1 VNVSGRVRAL
11 DFTSVTASN
20 TIKHIRGQSIVSQ
33 YVGAFD
39 KWIRSSFVEINT
51 QLETLYFEQEDRAD
65 TNLADPKIR
74 QTLVDEGRSYITDLL
89 AEGNTDEGFDQ
100 AFDLLGNV
108 GLYMAACRR
117 HDITEPSRETRSPL
131 VEASALAMHLGPS
144 LGVTPRFAT
153 SHLAMHNPAK
163 NGRYKS
169 FTSLEA
175 EYFFLEYNTR
185 GVFAFRRAADALVR
199 VLPLGVSH
207 PVSYHLLMDAKIAL
221 QDVLK
226 INDALFADLD
236 TDRFFYSV
244 RPYYKPYRV
253 GQHEYRGANA
263 GDFAGINEID
273 MLLGLCSANNISYS
287 QLLVDKVQYMMP
299 YDQERLRDVM
309 RQESLLN
316 EFLNASEKHSDEA
329 WYQKNAALFLEVC
342 ELHGAT
348 AAQHHDQL
356 VSKFIERPSDDL
368 SQGHL
373 KHITASGPPLPV
385 LINALEKLRDLRMA
399 AERDDIPSRHV
410 DFQRLRDS
418 LK

>member
-1 VNVSGRVRAL
+1 MNQFVA
-11 DFTSVTASN
+11 
-20 TIKHIRGQSIVSQ
+20 
-33 YVGAFD
+33 AFD
-39 KWIRSSFVEINT
+39 QWIRSSFVEINT
-51 QLETLYFEQEDRAD
+51 ELEDLYFAQEDRAETGKVD
-65 TNLADPKIR
+65 HSIK
-74 QTLVDEGRSYITDLL
+74 QTLVEEGRSYIIDLL

-117 HDITEPSRETRSPL
+117 HDITEPSRETCSPL
-131 VEASALAMHLGPS
+131 VEASALALHLGAS

-163 NGRYKS
+163 NGVYKS

-175 EYFFLEYNTR
+175 EFLFLEYNTR

-199 VLPLGVSH
+199 SLPLGVSH
-207 PVSYHLLMDAKIAL
+207 PVTYHLLMDAKIAL

-226 INDALFADLD
+226 INGELFAQLD
-236 TDRFFYSV
+236 SDRFFYSV

-273 MLLGLCSANNISYS
+273 LLLGLCSANNISYS
-287 QLLVDKVQYMMP
+287 QLLVDKLLYMMP
-299 YDQERLRDVM
+299 HDQERLRDVM
-309 RQESLLN
+309 RRQSLLN
-316 EFLNASEKHSDEA
+316 GFLEASERHAQEP
-329 WYQKNAALFLEVC
+329 WYQRNTSLFLEVC
-342 ELHGAT
+342 QAHGET

-356 VSKFIERPSDDL
+356 VAKFIQQPSAGL
-368 SQGHL
+368 SQRHL
-373 KHITASGPPLPV
+373 QHITASGPPLPV
-385 LINALEKLRDLRMA
+385 LLNSLEKLRDLRMA
-399 AERDDIPSRHV
+399 ADRDDIPSRHA

-418 LK
+418 LR

>member
-1 VNVSGRVRAL
+1 MNQFVA
-11 DFTSVTASN
+11 
-20 TIKHIRGQSIVSQ
+20 
-33 YVGAFD
+33 AFD
-39 KWIRSSFVEINT
+39 QWIRSSFVEINT
-51 QLETLYFEQEDRAD
+51 ELEDLYFAQEDRAETGKVD
-65 TNLADPKIR
+65 HNIK
-74 QTLVDEGRSYITDLL
+74 QTLVEEGRSYIIDLL

-117 HDITEPSRETRSPL
+117 HDITEPSRETHSPL
-131 VEASALAMHLGPS
+131 VEASALAMHLGAS

-163 NGRYKS
+163 NGVYKS

-175 EYFFLEYNTR
+175 ELLFLEYNTR

-199 VLPLGVSH
+199 SLPLGVSH
-207 PVSYHLLMDAKIAL
+207 PVTYHLLMDAKIAL

-226 INDALFADLD
+226 INGELFTQLD
-236 TDRFFYSV
+236 GDRFFYSV

-273 MLLGLCSANNISYS
+273 LLLGLCSANNISYS
-287 QLLVDKVQYMMP
+287 QLLVDKLLYMMP
-299 YDQERLRDVM
+299 HDQERLRDVM
-309 RQESLLN
+309 RRQSLLN
-316 EFLNASEKHSDEA
+316 SFLEASERHAQEP
-329 WYQKNAALFLEVC
+329 WYQRNTSLFLEVC
-342 ELHGAT
+342 KAHGET

-356 VSKFIERPSDDL
+356 VAKFIQQPSAGLSER
-368 SQGHL
+368 HL
-373 KHITASGPPLPV
+373 QHITASGPPLPV
-385 LINALEKLRDLRMA
+385 LLNSLEKLRDLRMA
-399 AERDDIPSRHV
+399 ADRDDIPSRHA

-418 LK
+418 LR

>member
-1 VNVSGRVRAL
+1 MNQFVA
-11 DFTSVTASN
+11 
-20 TIKHIRGQSIVSQ
+20 
-33 YVGAFD
+33 AFD
-39 KWIRSSFVEINT
+39 QWIRSSFVEINT
-51 QLETLYFEQEDRAD
+51 ELEDLYFAQEDRAETGKVD
-65 TNLADPKIR
+65 HSIK
-74 QTLVDEGRSYITDLL
+74 QTLVEEGRSYIIDLL

-117 HDITEPSRETRSPL
+117 HDITEPSRETCSPL
-131 VEASALAMHLGPS
+131 VEASALALHLGAS

-163 NGRYKS
+163 NGVYKS

-175 EYFFLEYNTR
+175 EFLFLEYNTR

-199 VLPLGVSH
+199 TLPLGVSH
-207 PVSYHLLMDAKIAL
+207 PVTYHLLMDAKIAL

-226 INDALFADLD
+226 INGELFTQLVC
-236 TDRFFYSV
+236 DRFFYSV

-273 MLLGLCSANNISYS
+273 LLLGLCSANNISYS
-287 QLLVDKVQYMMP
+287 QLLVDKLLYIMP
-299 YDQERLRDVM
+299 HDKERLRDVM
-309 RQESLLN
+309 RRQSLLN
-316 EFLNASEKHSDEA
+316 SFLEASERHAQEP
-329 WYQKNAALFLEVC
+329 WYQRNTSLFLEVC
-342 ELHGAT
+342 KAHGET

-356 VSKFIERPSDDL
+356 VAKFIQQPSAGLSER
-368 SQGHL
+368 HL
-373 KHITASGPPLPV
+373 QHITASGPPLPV
-385 LINALEKLRDLRMA
+385 LLNSLEKLRDLRMA
-399 AERDDIPSRHV
+399 ADRDDIPSRHA

-418 LK
+418 LR

>member
-1 VNVSGRVRAL
+1 VNQFVA
-11 DFTSVTASN
+11 
-20 TIKHIRGQSIVSQ
+20 
-33 YVGAFD
+33 AFD
-39 KWIRSSFVEINT
+39 QWIRSSFVEINT
-51 QLETLYFEQEDRAD
+51 ELEDLYFAQEDRAETGKVD
-65 TNLADPKIR
+65 HNIK
-74 QTLVDEGRSYITDLL
+74 QTLVEEGRSYIIDLL

-117 HDITEPSRETRSPL
+117 HDITEPSRETCSPL
-131 VEASALAMHLGPS
+131 VEASALALHLGAS

-163 NGRYKS
+163 NGVYKS

-175 EYFFLEYNTR
+175 EFLFLEYNTR

-199 VLPLGVSH
+199 TLPLGVSH
-207 PVSYHLLMDAKIAL
+207 PVTYHLLMDAKIAL

-226 INDALFADLD
+226 INGELFAQLD
-236 TDRFFYSV
+236 SDRFFYSV

-273 MLLGLCSANNISYS
+273 LLLGLCSANNISYS
-287 QLLVDKVQYMMP
+287 QLLVDKLLYMMP
-299 YDQERLRDVM
+299 HDQERLRDVM
-309 RQESLLN
+309 RRQSLLN
-316 EFLNASEKHSDEA
+316 SFLEASERHAQEP
-329 WYQKNAALFLEVC
+329 WYQRNTSLFLEVC
-342 ELHGAT
+342 KAHGET

-356 VSKFIERPSDDL
+356 VAKFIQQPSAGLSER
-368 SQGHL
+368 HL
-373 KHITASGPPLPV
+373 QHITASGPPLPV
-385 LINALEKLRDLRMA
+385 LLNSLEKLRDLRMA
-399 AERDDIPSRHV
+399 ADRDDIPSRHA

-418 LK
+418 LR